1 MKTRA
6 VLYARVSGDDHDEAS
21 KLDAQISMCREY
33 AGKQDY
39 TILHEFQEDEYSSGA
54 DWDLP
59 GLNEFLRM
67 ASDGEFD
74 VLVCRDM
81 DRLARGIKT
90 QWHVEEELEKTGVRI
105 EYVLEDYADTPE
117 GHLFKG
123 IKAQIAEYERE
134 KTRWR
139 TMTGKRNKAR
149 AGNVFCNGVPPYGYS
164 EATVDGRRT
173 LEIVPEDA
181 AVVGEIFDLYLNG
194 GGMGVKAIAAHL
206 TDKRVPTVGD
216 TRRNVLAKT
225 VAPRY
230 CWHRS
235 TVSRML
241 RCSVYRGKW
250 IFAKNDGDPI
260 EVEVPAIVPNDVW
273 KAAQTRMDAKRRHR
287 PSAGDYTFLLRDMA
301 YCSECGAPMRCKTHR
316 RNKIWHYYKCG
327 KAHDDPV
334 YRAKCS
340 HSLYHRADVIDVEL
354 WKEVKTLVSDPDRL
368 RRAFQKYRSSLR
380 SDDNP
385 VRDKLE
391 NKQKLISST
400 ERELSNLIH
409 LYMKEKIT
417 EEQYDE
423 ERKPL
428 DIQLKQHTEDADALS
443 QELEQSTKL
452 EEHMHTTGRF
462 VATATQALK
471 AANKDDGAKRRFL
484 QRLGVGAAMS
494 YDRSSK
500 YVDWFI
506 FAPDE
511 LSVRDLK
518 QRSVSGDTWL
528 VANSSPVVGSAF
540 MLHLQPAPYGG
551 AYVVHKLGDGE
562 V

>member
-1 MKTRA
+1 MSSERA

-21 KLDAQISMCREY
+21 KLDTQIAMCREY
-33 AGKQDY
+33 AGKQGY
-39 TILHEFQEDEYSSGA
+39 TILHEFQEDKYSSGA
-54 DWDLP
+54 DLDLP
-59 GLNEFLRM
+59 HLNEVLELAR
-67 ASDGEFD
+67 DGGFD
-74 VLVCRDM
+74 VLVCREL
-81 DRLARGIKT
+81 DRLARDLAKQLYI
-90 QWHVEEELEKTGVRI
+90 EDELKRSGVRI
-105 EYVLEDYADTPE
+105 EYALERYDDSPE
-117 GHLFKG
+117 GGLMKHVR
-123 IKAQIAEYERE
+123 ASVAEYERLKIRE
-134 KTRWR
+134 R
-139 TMTGKRNKAR
+139 TKRGKRNKAR
-149 AGNVFCNGVPPYGYS
+149 AGNVFCNGVPPYGYK

-181 AVVGEIFDLYLNG
+181 AVVGEMFDLYLNG
-194 GGMGVKAIAAHL
+194 DGMGVKAIAAHL
-206 TDKRVPTVGD
+206 TAKRVPTVGD
-216 TRRNVLAKT
+216 TRRTVLAKT

-230 CWHRS
+230 GWHRS

-241 RCSVYRGKW
+241 RRSVYRGKW

-260 EVEVPAIVPNDVW
+260 EVEVPAIVPDDVW
-273 KAAQTRMDAKRRHR
+273 EAAQARMDAKRRNR
-287 PSAGDYTFLLRDMA
+287 PLAGDYTFLLRDMA
-301 YCSECGAPMRCKTHR
+301 YCSECGAPMRCKTYSR
-316 RNKIWHYYKCG
+316 GKTYHYYKCG

-334 YRAKCS
+334 YRATCS

-354 WKEVKTLVSDPDRL
+354 WGEVTALVRDSDLL
-368 RRAFQKYRSSLR
+368 RRAFQKYQSSLQ

-391 NKQKLISST
+391 RKRKLISST
-400 ERELSNLIH
+400 ERGLSNLIH

-423 ERKPL
+423 EKKPL

-452 EEHMHTTGRF
+452 EEHTQTTGRF
-462 VATATQALK
+462 VATATRALK

-494 YDRSSK
+494 YDRRSK

-518 QRSVSGDTWL
+518 Q
-528 VANSSPVVGSAF
+528 
-540 MLHLQPAPYGG
+540 Q
-551 AYVVHKLGDGE
+551 
-562 V
+562 

>member
-54 DWDLP
+54 DLDLP
-59 GLNEFLRM
+59 HLNEALDL
-67 ASDGEFD
+67 AKDGAFD

-81 DRLARGIKT
+81 DRLARDLAKQLFI
-90 QWHVEEELEKTGVRI
+90 EDELKRAGVRI
-105 EYVLEDYADTPE
+105 EYALENYDDSPE
-117 GHLFKG
+117 GGLMKHVR
-123 IKAQIAEYERE
+123 ASVAEYERLKIRE
-134 KTRWR
+134 R
-139 TMTGKRNKAR
+139 TKRGKRNKAR

-173 LEIVPEDA
+173 LAIVPEDA
-181 AVVGEIFDLYLNG
+181 AVVREVFNLYLNG
-194 GGMGVKAIAAHL
+194 DEMGVKAIAAHL

-216 TRRNVLAKT
+216 IRRTVLAKT

-230 CWHRS
+230 CWHSS

-241 RCSVYRGKW
+241 RRSVYRGKW
-250 IFAKNDGDPI
+250 IFAKNGGDPI

-287 PSAGDYTFLLRDMA
+287 PSASDYTFLLRDMA

-354 WKEVKTLVSDPDRL
+354 WKEVKTLVSDPNRL
-368 RRAFQKYRSSLR
+368 RLAFQKYRSSLR

-391 NKQKLISST
+391 KKRNLISST

-409 LYMKEKIT
+409 LYMREKIT

-423 ERKPL
+423 EKKPL

-452 EEHMHTTGRF
+452 EEHMHTMARF

-471 AANKDDGAKRRFL
+471 AANKDDSAKRRFL
-484 QRLGVGAAMS
+484 QGLGVGAAIS
-494 YDRSSK
+494 YDRRSK

-518 QRSVSGDTWL
+518 HRSVSGDT
-528 VANSSPVVGSAF
+528 
-540 MLHLQPAPYGG
+540 
-551 AYVVHKLGDGE
+551 
-562 V
+562 